1 MMSGLSDGTTPGRG
15 AEAYVSEVMRRLGLL
30 VRTERRR
37 RSMSVEALA
46 EKSGVSRSTLLR
58 LESGTGNP
66 SLETLTRLACE
77 LGLTLRIALVGP
89 RTP

>member
-1 MMSGLSDGTTPGRG
+1 
-15 AEAYVSEVMRRLGLL
+15 
-30 VRTERRR
+30 
-37 RSMSVEALA
+37 MSVEALA

>member
-1 MMSGLSDGTTPGRG
+1 
-15 AEAYVSEVMRRLGLL
+15 
-30 VRTERRR
+30 
-37 RSMSVEALA
+37 MSVEALA

-66 SLETLTRLACE
+66 SLETLSRLAGE